1 MRIKK
6 IVYAGIIGLFLLL
19 YTFFDSVFGA
29 DNTLVNEYLSSPST
43 TSATTKYGSLASD
56 LYTSKIQTVEGY
68 TRMRGMIITDGSA
81 APTLCYINQLA
92 GGTNTAVWHG
102 TDTVAFVQTGS
113 IWRGEIDFPVFG
125 RFVRAKVGGFGNA
138 TFFSMNWFIT
148 NNEGRDLATKWIDQ
162 VSIIGTV
169 TSQLAPQSSSRKYV
183 LITNEGT
190 ANDVYISGNT
200 PVVPGSGAI
209 IVKKNNGY
217 WEESNGVFYDAIYA
231 VTSSGTTSVR
241 LTELK

>member
-1 MRIKK
+1 MKK
-6 IVYAGIIGLFLLL
+6 ITYSVIIGMFLLL

-29 DNTLVNEYLSSPST
+29 DSTLVNEYLSSPST
-43 TSATTKYGSLASD
+43 TSTTTKYGSLASD
-56 LYTSKIQTVEGY
+56 LYTSKVQTVEGY
-68 TRMRGMIITDGSA
+68 TRMRGLIITDGVA
-81 APTLCYINQLA
+81 APTSCYINQLA

-162 VSIIGTV
+162 VTTVGTITV
-169 TSQLAPQSSSRKYV
+169 QLAPQSSSRKYV
-183 LITNEGT
+183 LIVNEGAT
-190 ANDVYISGNT
+190 NDVYISGNT
-200 PVVPGSGAI
+200 PIATSTAGI
-209 IVKKNNGY
+209 IVAKNKGY
-217 WEESNGVFYDAIYA
+217 WEESKGTFYDAIYA